1 MSITTQTVY
10 QRHATIP
17 EGEVI
22 SQDPPSLEVV
32 DPTSD
37 VVVTLYVSSG
47 PPVPGKVRFTFSQ
60 PYAVVTFG

>member
-1 MSITTQTVY
+1 MPITTQVVY
-10 QRHATIP
+10 QRDADIP

-22 SQDPPSLEVV
+22 SQDPPDDTII

-37 VVVTLYVSSG
+37 LVVTIYVSTG